1 MGKMKEEWLKQKYK
15 GGKGMKKKY
24 RITEVSEILISKVI
38 LADSED
44 EALEQ
49 FNEEV
54 DKDWGVISK
63 VAEWRASEI
72 IDIKEEK
79 ENG

>member
-1 MGKMKEEWLKQKYK
+1 M
-15 GGKGMKKKY
+15 KKY
-24 RITEVSEILISKVI
+24 RIKEVSEIVIDKVI

-54 DKDWGVISK
+54 DNDWAVISK
-63 VAEWRASEI
+63 VAEWNASEI
-72 IDIKEEK
+72 TDIKLEKK
-79 ENG
+79 ENKI

>member
-1 MGKMKEEWLKQKYK
+1 
-15 GGKGMKKKY
+15 MKKKY
-24 RITEVSEILISKVI
+24 RITEVSEIVIYKVI

-54 DKDWGVISK
+54 DKDWGVINK
-63 VAEWRASEI
+63 VAEWTGSSVVESEEV
-72 IDIKEEK
+72 KE
-79 ENG
+79 

>member
-1 MGKMKEEWLKQKYK
+1 
-15 GGKGMKKKY
+15 MKKKY
-24 RITEVSEILISKVI
+24 RITEVSEIVIDKVI

-54 DKDWGVISK
+54 DKDWAVISK
-63 VAEWRASEI
+63 VAEWNASEI
-72 IDIKEEK
+72 TDIEEVK
-79 ENG
+79 

>member
-1 MGKMKEEWLKQKYK
+1 M
-15 GGKGMKKKY
+15 KKY
-24 RITEVSEILISKVI
+24 RIKEVSEIVIDKVI

-54 DKDWGVISK
+54 DMIGQL
-63 VAEWRASEI
+63 
-72 IDIKEEK
+72 
-79 ENG
+79 

>member
-1 MGKMKEEWLKQKYK
+1 
-15 GGKGMKKKY
+15 MKKKY
-24 RITEVSEILISKVI
+24 RIAEVSEILIDKVI

-54 DKDWGVISK
+54 NKDWGFISK
-63 VAEWRASEI
+63 VAEWNGRSEVEI
-72 IDIKEEK
+72 IDIKENK
-79 ENG
+79 E

>member
-1 MGKMKEEWLKQKYK
+1 
-15 GGKGMKKKY
+15 MKKKY
-24 RITEVSEILISKVI
+24 RITEVSEIIIDKVI

-49 FNEEV
+49 FNEKA

-63 VAEWRASEI
+63 VAEWNGNSVVESE
-72 IDIKEEK
+72 EVE
-79 ENG
+79 

>member
-1 MGKMKEEWLKQKYK
+1 M
-15 GGKGMKKKY
+15 KKY
-24 RITEVSEILISKVI
+24 RIKEVSEIVIDKVI

-54 DKDWGVISK
+54 DKDWAVISK
-63 VAEWRASEI
+63 VAEWNASEI
-72 IDIKEEK
+72 TDIKEEK
-79 ENG
+79 